1 MLCVQDISES
11 IDQMKFDFDED
22 SNDFIDKNRI
32 LDPRELL
39 LETQR
44 LRAKDQAKVEAMHQR
59 FRTAWTRQ
67 EFRLKEKMAEIKE
80 EAGVGRLADRLSERE
95 FQLSRLHR
103 DIALKKQVQ

>member
-1 MLCVQDISES
+1 M
-11 IDQMKFDFDED
+11 
-22 SNDFIDKNRI
+22 
-32 LDPRELL
+32 
-39 LETQR
+39 ETQR

-59 FRTAWTRQ
+59 FRYYCYVLQCCIAATAPCYSYVVTTYITYSATSTNSSSTAWTRQ